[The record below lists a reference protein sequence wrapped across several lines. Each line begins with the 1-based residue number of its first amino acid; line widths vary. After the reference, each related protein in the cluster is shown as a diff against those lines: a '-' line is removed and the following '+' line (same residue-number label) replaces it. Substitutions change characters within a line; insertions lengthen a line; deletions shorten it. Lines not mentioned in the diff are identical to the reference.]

1 MACKTICSVC
11 PRFVI
16 SQAVTYANGVLTVNI
31 PAGSYENGEKYC
43 LVIAQAIPDAT
54 IINAPVVITIGTG
67 TATYPLT
74 KCNCAQV
81 TAAMIRTRTKYSTR
95 VVTTATGGAFRL
107 MGDPCCAPNNALSAI
122 NGTAPVQA

>member
-1 MACKTICSVC
+1 MACKPICSVC

-54 IINAPVVITIGTG
+54 IINAPRRHYHRDRHG
-67 TATYPLT
+67 Y
-74 KCNCAQV
+74 
-81 TAAMIRTRTKYSTR
+81 
-95 VVTTATGGAFRL
+95 
-107 MGDPCCAPNNALSAI
+107 LSADE
-122 NGTAPVQA
+122 A